1 MQTNVTELVLEARC
15 AMAMSRVIAPLDIGA
30 AFDHC
35 RAARRWAYRAG
46 AASTRSTQPPL
57 HFVDSPTLI
66 GAWQAGQDSRPQ
78 QATRRPSLVAA

>member
-15 AMAMSRVIAPLDIGA
+15 AMAMSRVVAPLDIGA

-46 AASTRSTQPPL
+46 AASTRSTQPPFHL
-57 HFVDSPTLI
+57 ADSPTLL
-66 GAWQAGQDSRPQ
+66 GAWLAGQDARQ
-78 QATRRPSLVAA
+78 QRVACRLTLVVA

>member
-1 MQTNVTELVLEARC
+1 MQINVTELVLEARC
-15 AMAMSRVIAPLDIGA
+15 AMAMARVTAPLDVGA

-57 HFVDSPTLI
+57 HFADSPTLL
-66 GAWQAGQDSRPQ
+66 GAWQAGQDARQQQEAFRPC
-78 QATRRPSLVAA
+78 LVAA